1 MANFE
6 ESQLETK
13 KRYARYVVEVICK
26 SRNLPF
32 PSFNFDGCPEEA
44 EEELAHYHPDNNRIC
59 ISKGQ
64 LNQLSFDELRDTMVH
79 EAAHILVGNHDDDF
93 NKENFINN
101 LFVGELSI
109 EAFIIESSKREYS
122 NKKRISENERIEFIS
137 VSLTDKEIK
146 FRVPIEII
154 LIPVRSV
161 TMPGNLGIDVE
172 YIVKNNDLG
181 IKVKASNEMR
191 GVRYFQEEFR
201 KLCYWCM
208 LDEEKNLPIHKI
220 IQKRLLESLIDK

>member
-1 MANFE
+1 ME
-6 ESQLETK
+6 YLDDQHLETK
-13 KRYARYVVEVICK
+13 KQYARYAVEVICK

-59 ISKGQ
+59 ISKRQ
-64 LNQLSFDELRDTMVH
+64 LNQLSFDELRDIVVH

-109 EAFIIESSKREYS
+109 ESFIIESGKERM
-122 NKKRISENERIEFIS
+122 NKMIETVETILVRINNE
-137 VSLTDKEIK
+137 EIK
-146 FRVPIEII
+146 FRIPLEIVP
-154 LIPVRSV
+154 LSFKPVTKHS
-161 TMPGNLGIDVE
+161 NLGIDVE
-172 YIVKNNDLG
+172 YIVKNDYLG
-181 IKVKASNEMR
+181 IKVDASGEER
-191 GVRYFQEEFR
+191 GRKDFQEEFR

-208 LDEEKNLPIHKI
+208 LGEETLPKI
-220 IQKRLLESLIDK
+220 IQKRRLESFIEK

>member
-1 MANFE
+1 MNDYE
-6 ESQLETK
+6 EYHLETK
-13 KRYARYVVEVICK
+13 KQYACYIVEVICK

-109 EAFIIESSKREYS
+109 EAFIIESSKGRM
-122 NKKRISENERIEFIS
+122 NKMIETVETILVRINNE
-137 VSLTDKEIK
+137 EIK
-146 FRVPIEII
+146 FRIPLEIVP
-154 LIPVRSV
+154 LSFNPVTKHS
-161 TMPGNLGIDVE
+161 NLGIDIE
-172 YIVKNNDLG
+172 YIVKNDDLG
-181 IKVKASNEMR
+181 IKVKASNERR

-208 LDEEKNLPIHKI
+208 SDDEINLPIHKI
-220 IQKRLLESLIDK
+220 IQKRLLESFIDK